1 MPPHPIVQMDKLR
14 QSDAKV
20 FTPIPMANNK
30 NRSMNLIPGVIEV
43 SIYGIVVYWHFR
55 TDI

>member
-1 MPPHPIVQMDKLR
+1 MDKLR

-30 NRSMNLIPGVIEV
+30 NRSMNLTPGVTEV
-43 SIYGIVVYWHFR
+43 SIYGIVVYWYFR
-55 TDI
+55 TDM